1 MSHDHAPSVGGTA
14 TGRHLSRLI
23 WTLGLTGTFLTVE
36 VIGGLWTGSLALLA
50 DAGHMLTDVGG
61 LLLSLL
67 AAWFAKRPPTAA
79 NTYGYYRMEILAAL
93 ANGTV
98 LFGVAGVLLYE
109 AYRRLWSPP
118 EILAGPMLG
127 IAVLGL
133 GVNLAA
139 MWLLH
144 GGAGESLNLRGAYLE
159 VLGDA
164 LASVGVI
171 VAAVVIRTTGFV
183 LADPIISAAIG
194 LFILP
199 RTWGLMRQAVHILM
213 EGVPPHLNPAE
224 IEAAMRTAH
233 GVRAVHDL
241 HVWTLTSGRDALSA
255 HVLVEDL
262 ADGQH
267 VLGDLRALLHERFA
281 IEHVTI
287 QLESDRSPLVQ
298 VAPRGESRSASSGTA
313 APAKNNPGQTPSA

>member
-1 MSHDHAPSVGGTA
+1 
-14 TGRHLSRLI
+14 
-23 WTLGLTGTFLTVE
+23 
-36 VIGGLWTGSLALLA
+36 
-50 DAGHMLTDVGG
+50 
-61 LLLSLL
+61 
-67 AAWFAKRPPTAA
+67 
-79 NTYGYYRMEILAAL
+79 MEILAAL
-93 ANGTV
+93 ANGVV
-98 LFGVAGVLLYE
+98 LFGVAGIILYK
-109 AYRRLWSPP
+109 AYRRVWNPP

-133 GVNLAA
+133 GVNLTA

-144 GGAGESLNLRGAYLE
+144 KGAGESLNLRGAYLE

-164 LASVGVI
+164 LGSVGVI

-183 LADPIISAAIG
+183 LADPIISAGIG
-194 LFILP
+194 LFIPP

-213 EGVPPHLNPAE
+213 EGVPPHLNPAD

-255 HVLVEDL
+255 HVLMEDL

-267 VLGDLRALLHERFA
+267 VLGDLRTLLQERFA

-298 VAPRGESRSASSGTA
+298 VAPRSQGSSSDPGTA
-313 APAKNNPGQTPSA
+313 GPPGTSHGPKLDV